1 MAIGKRGSVT
11 DISPNKKPTGDSVSR
26 SVTTI
31 PRLSKEHQMYRP
43 KYCLRFFSLPG
54 MHFLLTLHA
63 SCRAEVGSIYFS
75 LIEIR
80 SFLPNNADFRVSDK
94 QNGEKNDEPQSS
106 PT

>member
-43 KYCLRFFSLPG
+43 KYCLRFFSLLG
-54 MHFLLTLHA
+54 MHFLLTFRV
-63 SCRAEVGSIYFS
+63 SCRAEVVSICFS
-75 LIEIR
+75 LIGIR
-80 SFLPNNADFRVSDK
+80 SFLPNNADFPASDK
-94 QNGEKNDEPQSS
+94 QNGERNDALQSS